1 MDNAATSGLR
11 VESESGILFVPG
23 WLRMLDLWCHTR
35 VPALARVTA
44 ALLQPF
50 VWLDAHVPAV
60 RRHGYLIASVGVKS
74 AAPDVSAGVE
84 YVVDARGCD
93 PDRLRSQAR
102 LDRLFKAIVTDLNL
116 NAVAAP
122 LWHVFPDPGGI
133 TGVTLLTESHLAI
146 HTYPEAGLATINL
159 YCCRGPLDWAWADRL
174 REHLGAADVTV
185 RALPRG

>member
-1 MDNAATSGLR
+1 MLEQAALR
-11 VESESGILFVPG
+11 VDAESGILFVPG

-35 VPALARVTA
+35 VPALTWFTA

-74 AAPDVSAGVE
+74 AAPAIRSGVE

-93 PDRLRSQAR
+93 PDRLRSKAR
-102 LDRLFKAIVTDLNL
+102 LERLFQTIVMDLSL
-116 NAVAAP
+116 KAVAEP
-122 LWHVFPDPGGI
+122 LWHVFPGPGGV
-133 TGVTLLTESHLAI
+133 TGVILLAESHLAI

-159 YCCRGPLDWAWADRL
+159 YCCRGPIDWAWADRL
-174 REHLGAADVTV
+174 GDHLGAADVTV